1 MKICL
6 ITNYTREY
14 INDLQIFHKLL
25 ETLELSSRDVFN
37 ISSLNSVYNIN
48 DDYTHSLVLLDFK
61 STNISLHKQFLSEV
75 NIPRIF
81 IIDTIPKIQKD
92 LDITFN
98 KELRNSNISHLT
110 SLPFSSQLFLYEQYA
125 DGLVFYSSMDQN
137 HFGDIYPIKNPI
149 PSCVIPPS
157 LGSKEDIQ
165 IDFSYFSPNNNIGF
179 NGSPSFSNGIYHLF
193 DALVP
198 SSNYNVNIFGSHG
211 RNELS
216 NEILVNHITKTSSY
230 IKFKGR
236 LKDPT
241 FFFKENHIYHNI
253 SIYDS
258 FNYFTFTSL
267 LNGMV
272 PILSY
277 STSTAEYFPSYP
289 FISDIDSNS
298 INNTLEKILSTP
310 TKELKDIL
318 LTTVLSLKHLN
329 NKDLKKE
336 YFNFLNSIA

>member
-1 MKICL
+1 MLAIGLGAACWAYVS
-6 ITNYTREY
+6 T
-14 INDLQIFHKLL
+14 
-25 ETLELSSRDVFN
+25 
-37 ISSLNSVYNIN
+37 
-48 DDYTHSLVLLDFK
+48 VLL
-61 STNISLHKQFLSEV
+61 LRH
-75 NIPRIF
+75 
-81 IIDTIPKIQKD
+81 KIQKD

-157 LGSKEDIQ
+157 LGSKEDIK
-165 IDFSYFSPNNNIGF
+165 IDFSHFSPNNNIGF

-193 DALVP
+193 NSLISP
-198 SSNYNVNIFGSHG
+198 SKYNVNIFGSHG
-211 RNELS
+211 RNDIA
-216 NEILVNHITKTSSY
+216 NEMLINHITETSSH
-230 IKFKGR
+230 IKFRGR
-236 LKDPT
+236 LKDST
-241 FFFKENHIYHNI
+241 SFFKENHIYYNI
-253 SIYDS
+253 SLYDS

-272 PILSY
+272 PILSH
-277 STSTAEYFPSYP
+277 SSSTAGYLPSYP
-289 FISDIDSNS
+289 FTSDIDENS
-298 INNTLEKILSTP
+298 INNTLEKISSTP
-310 TKELKDIL
+310 IKELKDIL

-336 YFNFLNSIA
+336 YYNFLNFIT

>member
-25 ETLELSSRDVFN
+25 ETLELSPKDVFN

-48 DDYTHSLVLLDFK
+48 SSYTHSLVLLDFK

-75 NIPRIF
+75 NIPRVF

-98 KELRNSNISHLT
+98 KTLRNSNTSHLT

-125 DGLVFYSSMDQN
+125 DGLVFYSNIDQN
-137 HFGDIYPIKNPI
+137 LFGGIYPIKKLI
-149 PSCVIPPS
+149 PSYVIPPS
-157 LGSKEDIQ
+157 LGSKEDIK

-193 DALVP
+193 NSLISP
-198 SSNYNVNIFGSHG
+198 SKYNVNIFGSHG
-211 RNELS
+211 RNDIA
-216 NEILVNHITKTSSY
+216 NEILMNHITETNSH

-236 LKDPT
+236 LKNPT
-241 FFFKENHIYHNI
+241 SFFKENHIYHNL
-253 SIYDS
+253 SLYDS

-277 STSTAEYFPSYP
+277 SSSTAEYLPSYP
-289 FISDIDSNS
+289 FTSNIDENS
-298 INNTLEKILSTP
+298 ISNMLEKISSTP
-310 TKELKDIL
+310 IKELKDIL
-318 LTTVLSLKHLN
+318 LTTVLSLNHLN

-336 YFNFLNSIA
+336 YYNFLNSII